1 MNWLKQ
7 TNLPKRW
14 QLLSCLAS
22 GSLILAS
29 TACNSLGEQASYETQ
44 AAGEEAAGYAY
55 EGEEQ
60 YQYKKAQLKRHPDI
74 GKTAIPSPPGTYVN
88 PWYDAQICSARAYD
102 YVISRHEWFAG
113 GRELGP
119 DGKLHVRK
127 LADGLLSCPEQV
139 ILEAEPVI
147 FEGTEALNVAEQRT
161 DELNE
166 HRRQVVIA
174 GLQEHGVSD
183 AADRV
188 FVAPL
193 DRVGV
198 HGIEAP
204 RIYNQLIWGGGGGGQ
219 RGGQR
224 GGGGFGGGGGGFGG
238 GFGGGG
244 GGIY

>member
-1 MNWLKQ
+1 MNWLKL
-7 TNLPKRW
+7 TNLPRRW
-14 QLLSCLAS
+14 KLLSCLAS
-22 GSLILAS
+22 GSLLLAS

-44 AAGEEAAGYAY
+44 TVGEEAAGYAY
-55 EGEEQ
+55 EDEEQ
-60 YQYKKAQLKRHPDI
+60 FQTKKAQLKRHPDI

-127 LADGLLSCPEQV
+127 LADALLSCPERV
-139 ILEAEPVI
+139 ILEAEPVM
-147 FEGTEALNVAEQRT
+147 FEGTEELDVAEQRNA
-161 DELNE
+161 ELNE
-166 HRRQVVIA
+166 DRRQAVIA
-174 GLQEHGVSD
+174 TLVEHGVTD
-183 AADRV
+183 AEERV

-204 RIYNQLIWGGGGGGQ
+204 RIYNQLIRGGGGGGG
-219 RGGQR
+219 RGQS

-238 GFGGGG
+238 GG